1 MVHGSSSDGIDR
13 SIHQG
18 VPMKSGN
25 KSPETSS
32 SRKPAQDTKPTP
44 QPKASSNGAADS
56 KRSSQGGE
64 QKTTGSKSSK

>member
-1 MVHGSSSDGIDR
+1 
-13 SIHQG
+13 
-18 VPMKSGN
+18 MKSGN

-44 QPKASSNGAADS
+44 QPKASSNVAADS